1 MTLTLETTFG
11 RRHRGRSLVIRVLQ
25 AITTALYRAHRRRVT
40 EKALSKLDDR
50 ELEDIGVTRTSRGY
64 ILAPWHPDRG
74 SSDWR
79 YHEKR

>member
-11 RRHRGRSLVIRVLQ
+11 RRQRGRSLVIRMLQ

-40 EKALSKLDDR
+40 EKALSQLSDR
-50 ELEDIGVTRTSRGY
+50 DLEDIGVTRTSRGY

-74 SSDWR
+74 PSDWR
-79 YHEKR
+79 YVERK